1 MLTDLTEAK
10 PLFRIEM
17 AVETPNGGQLISGL
31 VNCAAT
37 LDFVSK
43 DFVRRFALH
52 TRKSQTMTQVLLA
65 NGQRMTSSI
74 VCDITF
80 ELARHEF
87 QRNFYV
93 LRDLRASDL
102 VLNLPWLDDE
112 EASLQF
118 GTTHVLTL
126 LDGAT
131 LYTQIEERRH
141 ECLLISSA
149 IDVICMIQKLMRK
162 TRCI

>member
-10 PLFRIEM
+10 PLFRTELT
-17 AVETPNGGQLISGL
+17 VETPNGGQLISEL
-31 VNCAAT
+31 VICAAT

-43 DFVRRFALH
+43 DFVRRFALQ
-52 TRKSQTMTQVLLA
+52 TRKSQTRTQVLLA

-93 LRDLRASDL
+93 LRDLRAPDI
-102 VLNLPWLDDE
+102 VLNLPWLDDD
-112 EASLQF
+112 EASLQI

-131 LYTQIEERRH
+131 L
-141 ECLLISSA
+141 
-149 IDVICMIQKLMRK
+149 
-162 TRCI
+162 